1 MSEVKAYRVRKSM
14 FCSSPKCKIS
24 LEYDRDNVKRGV
36 CFKCNKLIDE
46 YIEEMQARTG
56 KRVSV
61 PTLWR
66 SLAYCG
72 ITRKKV
78 NVLSLL
84 ETL

>member
-1 MSEVKAYRVRKSM
+1 LREIVHDHVDYY
-14 FCSSPKCKIS
+14 
-24 LEYDRDNVKRGV
+24 L
-36 CFKCNKLIDE
+36 DE

-56 KRVSV
+56 KRVSI

-78 NVLSLL
+78 NFFIFNNK
-84 ETL
+84 

>member
-1 MSEVKAYRVRKSM
+1 LREIVN
-14 FCSSPKCKIS
+14 
-24 LEYDRDNVKRGV
+24 ENVDYY
-36 CFKCNKLIDE
+36 LDE
-46 YIEEMQARTG
+46 YIEEMQVRTG

-78 NVLSLL
+78 KFLILIA
-84 ETL
+84 TLTI

>member
-1 MSEVKAYRVRKSM
+1 MREIVSE
-14 FCSSPKCKIS
+14 
-24 LEYDRDNVKRGV
+24 NVDYY
-36 CFKCNKLIDE
+36 LDE

>member
-1 MSEVKAYRVRKSM
+1 MREIVSE
-14 FCSSPKCKIS
+14 
-24 LEYDRDNVKRGV
+24 NVDYYLDK
-36 CFKCNKLIDE
+36 
-46 YIEEMQARTG
+46 YIEVMQVRTE

-78 NVLSLL
+78 NFLIL
-84 ETL
+84 